1 MKEKL
6 KYIFIFLMFC
16 LFQGVPLKGQEECTI
31 GVALGSAT
39 SDGRPL
45 LWKTRD
51 YSSAPNN
58 TVKYETGTTYKF
70 LYVANAED
78 AGSAWMGVNEH
89 GFAIINS
96 AISDLPTNK
105 QGIGNG
111 ALMKTVLGSC
121 KTVVQFEN
129 YLKSTNKIGRAT
141 QANFAVM
148 DTTGAA
154 AIFETGGS
162 VYYKFAA
169 TGSTPYIIRTNF
181 SINGG
186 GTTGIERY
194 NRSNTLIN
202 NFWQGDS
209 LNFKSIL
216 RYQMRDF
223 SDNNSNPVNVPY
235 QGIWS
240 SDVPYGYIYCE
251 KSICRTS
258 SVSAT
263 VIQGVK
269 PSENGRLSTMWTI
282 LGHPATNMAIPLW
295 PVGNTPIEVRENP
308 QTSTL
313 CDKSL
318 EIRALLFDNSS
329 FSDYINSFKL
339 RDGQGGGLWSLLFH
353 IEDSVLLKS
362 KTYLDSIRLLSVLPV
377 NSMLTYEA
385 NCASRVLEELQKCKR
400 ILESPITPS
409 INVNNINKSI
419 KIYPN
424 PSNGN
429 IYIDCGEEKKLKVK
443 VFNILGDCLIQ
454 NYLMNGI
461 NEINIDLFSTG
472 IYVLQIYDEGK
483 IMWRKIIKN

>member
-1 MKEKL
+1 
-6 KYIFIFLMFC
+6 MFC

-129 YLKSTNKIGRAT
+129 YLKSTNKTGRAT

-194 NRSNTLIN
+194 NRSHTLIN

-240 SDVPYGYIYCE
+240 SGVPYGYIYCE

-308 QTSTL
+308 QTSAL

-400 ILESPITPS
+400 ILESPITPF

-454 NYLMNGI
+454 NYLTNGI

>member
-1 MKEKL
+1 
-6 KYIFIFLMFC
+6 
-16 LFQGVPLKGQEECTI
+16 
-31 GVALGSAT
+31 
-39 SDGRPL
+39 
-45 LWKTRD
+45 
-51 YSSAPNN
+51 
-58 TVKYETGTTYKF
+58 
-70 LYVANAED
+70 
-78 AGSAWMGVNEH
+78 
-89 GFAIINS
+89 
-96 AISDLPTNK
+96 
-105 QGIGNG
+105 
-111 ALMKTVLGSC
+111 
-121 KTVVQFEN
+121 
-129 YLKSTNKIGRAT
+129 
-141 QANFAVM
+141 
-148 DTTGAA
+148 
-154 AIFETGGS
+154 
-162 VYYKFAA
+162 
-169 TGSTPYIIRTNF
+169 
-181 SINGG
+181 
-186 GTTGIERY
+186 
-194 NRSNTLIN
+194 
-202 NFWQGDS
+202 
-209 LNFKSIL
+209 
-216 RYQMRDF
+216 MRDF

-282 LGHPATNMAIPLW
+282 LGYPATNMAIPLW

-353 IEDSVLLKS
+353 IEDFVLLKS

-483 IMWRKIIKN
+483 IMWRKIIKNQKI

>member
-16 LFQGVPLKGQEECTI
+16 LFQGIPLKGQEECTI

-51 YSSAPNN
+51 YISAPNN

-78 AGSAWMGVNEH
+78 TGSAWMGVNEH

-121 KTVVQFEN
+121 KTVTEFEN
-129 YLKSTNKIGRAT
+129 YLKSTNKTGRST
-141 QANFAVM
+141 CANFAVM

-181 SINGG
+181 SIRGG

-223 SDNNSNPVNVPY
+223 SDDNSNPVNVPY
-235 QGIWS
+235 EGIWAGG
-240 SDVPYGYIYCE
+240 VPYGYIYCE

-282 LGHPATNMAIPLW
+282 LGQPATSIAFPLW
-295 PVGNTPIEVRENP
+295 PVGNTPIEVRENSN
-308 QTSTL
+308 TSAL
-313 CDKSL
+313 CDEAL
-318 EIRALLFDNSS
+318 QIRDLLFDNSS
-329 FSDYINSFKL
+329 FTDYINSFKL
-339 RDGQGGGLWSLLFH
+339 SNGQGGGLWSLLFH
-353 IEDSVLLKS
+353 IEDSVLLRS
-362 KTYLDSIRLLSVLPV
+362 KKYLDSIRSLPVLPV

-385 NCASRVLEELQKCKR
+385 NCANRVLGELQKCKR
-400 ILESPITPS
+400 ALENPVVTPL
-409 INVNNINKSI
+409 IININKSI

-424 PSNGN
+424 PSNGK
-429 IYIDCGEEKKLKVK
+429 IYIDCGEEKKLKMK
-443 VFNILGDCLIQ
+443 VFNILGECLTQ

-461 NEINIDLFSTG
+461 NEINIDFFLTG
-472 IYVLQIYDEGK
+472 IYILQIYDEEK
-483 IMWRKIIKN
+483 TIWRKIIKN

>member
-1 MKEKL
+1 
-6 KYIFIFLMFC
+6 MFC

-129 YLKSTNKIGRAT
+129 YLKSTNKTGRAT

-194 NRSNTLIN
+194 NRSHTLIN
-202 NFWQGDS
+202 NFFQGDS

-282 LGHPATNMAIPLW
+282 LGYPATNMAIPLW

-483 IMWRKIIKN
+483 IMWRKIIKNQKI